1 MTDKEQLLL
10 QMYSSHRKKKIIII
24 CVIIALIVIIGIGIV
39 GFLLISSQS
48 FNLSNNTITIEY
60 GTAYNPSLTDFVNID
75 ENVTEKNTSLQYD
88 IENEEGKEYAS
99 IGEYDVN
106 ITHILTYQFQGKTLF
121 DRTITKTAKVIV
133 TDTTPPKF
141 TDNCPTELSVM
152 TILDD
157 IDKPDLS
164 QRFTADDL
172 SGVCTISIKD
182 DAVDY
187 KTANKYTV
195 EVVATDSSN
204 NVATMKCIINVIAP
218 ELTLKQKEITLELG
232 ERSKIEL
239 EYKGTD
245 KPNFESSN
253 TDVVTVDEK
262 GNLTSVY
269 AGKCVVIV
277 SCNGLKEICNI
288 VVNPKSVEQPTTASH
303 KARPIPPKT
312 PSSSSNQQEQTTKS
326 KNTKKYPNK
335 DFLFSDGYTMENVT
349 EAAYSYLKKSGRK
362 GSCIPLKNK
371 EGVYI
376 GMRVVFD

>member
-48 FNLSNNTITIEY
+48 FNLSNDTITIEY
-60 GTAYNPSLTDFVNID
+60 GTSYNPSLTDFVNID
-75 ENVTEKNTSLQYD
+75 ENVTEKNTSMQYD

-106 ITHILTYQFQGKTLF
+106 ITHILTYQFQGKKLF
-121 DRTITKTAKVIV
+121 DRTITKTAKVIIA
-133 TDTTPPKF
+133 DTTPPKF
-141 TDNCPTELSVM
+141 TENCPTELSVM

-172 SGVCTISIKD
+172 SGICSISIKD

-187 KTANKYTV
+187 KTANKYAV

-204 NVATMKCIINVIAP
+204 NVATMECIINVIAP

-232 ERSKIEL
+232 ESSKIEL

-245 KPNFESSN
+245 KPTFKSSD
-253 TDVVTVDEK
+253 TSVVTVDDE
-262 GNLTSVY
+262 GNITSVY
-269 AGKCVVIV
+269 AGKCYVTIF
-277 SCNGLKEICNI
+277 CNGLKEICNI
-288 VVNPKSVEQPTTASH
+288 VVNPKPVEQPTTEKATQPKSPASSTGGR
-303 KARPIPPKT
+303 K
-312 PSSSSNQQEQTTKS
+312 QERTTKQPQPT
-326 KNTKKYPNK
+326 KNYPNK
-335 DFLFSDGYTMENVT
+335 DFLFSDGYTMDNVT
-349 EAAYSYLKKSGRK
+349 EAAYAYLKESGKS
-362 GSCIPLKNK
+362 GSCIPLKNS
-371 EGVYI
+371 EGIYI
-376 GMRVVFD
+376 GMRVVFN

>member
-48 FNLSNNTITIEY
+48 FNLSNDTITIEY
-60 GTAYNPSLTDFVNID
+60 GTSYNPSLTDFVNID
-75 ENVTEKNTSLQYD
+75 ENVTEKNTSMQYD

-121 DRTITKTAKVIV
+121 DRTVTKTAKVIIA
-133 TDTTPPKF
+133 DTTPPKF
-141 TDNCPTELSVM
+141 TEKCPTELSVM

-172 SGVCTISIKD
+172 SGICSISIKD

-195 EVVATDSSN
+195 EVVATDNSN
-204 NVATMKCIINVIAP
+204 NVATMKCTINVIAP

-232 ERSKIEL
+232 ESSKIEL

-245 KPNFESSN
+245 KPTFKSSD
-253 TDVVTVDEK
+253 TSVATVDDE
-262 GNLTSVY
+262 GNITSVY
-269 AGKCVVIV
+269 AGKCYITIF
-277 SCNGLKEICNI
+277 CNGLKEICNI
-288 VVNPKSVEQPTTASH
+288 VVNPKPVEQPTT
-303 KARPIPPKT
+303 K
-312 PSSSSNQQEQTTKS
+312 QTTKPKSSTSSTGDS
-326 KNTKKYPNK
+326 KQERKTKQPQTTKNYPNK
-335 DFLFSDGYTMENVT
+335 DFLFTDGYTMDTVT
-349 EAAYSYLKKSGRK
+349 EAAYAYLKESGKS
-362 GSCIPLKNK
+362 GSCIPLKNS
-371 EGVYI
+371 EGIYI
-376 GMRVVFD
+376 GMRVVFN